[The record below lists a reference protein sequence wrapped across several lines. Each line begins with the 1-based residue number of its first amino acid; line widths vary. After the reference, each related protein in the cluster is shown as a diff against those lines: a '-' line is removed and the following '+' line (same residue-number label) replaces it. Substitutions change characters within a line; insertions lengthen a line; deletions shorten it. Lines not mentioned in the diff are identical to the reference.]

1 MDCGV
6 GTGISTK
13 QSQDVK
19 SNRIQKNRNDEEVK
33 DKEEREERAND
44 YIERGEKKRQ
54 GEDSVAASI
63 VPVSDDQADQS

>member
-1 MDCGV
+1 M
-6 GTGISTK
+6 

-19 SNRIQKNRNDEEVK
+19 SNRIQKNRDDEEVK
-33 DKEEREERAND
+33 DKEEKEERAND

>member
-6 GTGISTK
+6 GTGISTM

-19 SNRIQKNRNDEEVK
+19 SNRIQKNRDDEEVK
-33 DKEEREERAND
+33 DKEEKEERAND